1 MNTNA
6 RKMLV
11 PLLLGTLAFALS
23 ACNTMRGVGEDTE
36 AAGDKIQEKAD
47 AHIDDKDKTNDR
59 RASR

>member
-6 RKMLV
+6 RKLLV
-11 PLLLGTLAFALS
+11 PLLLGALALALS

-36 AAGDKIQEKAD
+36 AVGDKIQEEAD
-47 AHIDDKDKTNDR
+47 EHIDDKDKTNDR